1 MSKSLSV
8 LSLALLSLGIARGRA
23 DSPAEWKTYFGLD
36 SSQQKRFSQ
45 AEKDRAAQVK
55 PVRDQEKARIES
67 LKGLVAS
74 KASDAQI
81 GPAYAEI
88 RAGKKTIQ
96 TAEESFL
103 DALVAFLT
111 PTQQAK
117 WILKGHKPKSG
128 PGGEPPAAKPP
139 QPPLD
144 SAQKQAAKA
153 AAEAWKQSFA
163 LTPDQKQ
170 KFDAANKSKNETMQ
184 GLQAAKETALE
195 QLSAKVEAKAP
206 DADMKI
212 AVEAARHSLAAIPA
226 AEDAYWDG
234 LAGFLT
240 PTQEAKLF
248 LKGK

>member
-1 MSKSLSV
+1 MPKSVSL
-8 LSLALLSLGIARGRA
+8 LSLALLTLCIARGRA
-23 DSPAEWKTYFGLD
+23 DSPAEWKAYFGLD
-36 SSQQKRFSQ
+36 SSQQKRFAQ

-55 PVRDQEKARIES
+55 PARDQEKARIES

-74 KASDAQI
+74 KAPDAQI
-81 GPAYAEI
+81 GPAFAEI

-103 DALVAFLT
+103 DALAAFLT

-128 PGGEPPAAKPP
+128 PGSEPPAAKPP
-139 QPPLD
+139 QD

-153 AAEAWKQSFA
+153 AAEAWKLSFA

-170 KFDAANKSKNETMQ
+170 KFDAANKSKNETMK
-184 GLQAAKETALE
+184 GLQAAKEAALE
-195 QLSAKVEAKAP
+195 QLSAKLEAKAT
-206 DADMKI
+206 DSDMKN
-212 AVEAARHSLAAIPA
+212 AVDAARRSLAAIPA

-240 PTQEAKLF
+240 PTQQAKLF